1 MGSEEHSAHTTVVV
15 REATRRD
22 WGGIVA
28 LFAQAAAF
36 DSMFIGLG
44 RSEAQRSRFFRAY
57 LKAQPIRRLKIDV
70 ACDRDGNL
78 IGAALWERLDVG
90 RDSAVLAQIPYMLH
104 FVRALGIA
112 NSFRGV
118 RLQHQL
124 ERHRPIEP
132 HWYLKNIVVAEHER
146 GATVGSS
153 MLVHHLDAL
162 DRTGQF
168 AYLEARDADQQRFF
182 ERFGF
187 VQGGLIDG
195 RQGRRFTGMF
205 RNPGPSSR
213 HRRGDRRR

>member
-1 MGSEEHSAHTTVVV
+1 MGTDEHSARTAVAV

-22 WGGIVA
+22 WGAIVG
-28 LFAQAAAF
+28 LFARAAAV

-70 ACDRDGNL
+70 ACGEDGSP
-78 IGAALWERLDVG
+78 IAAALWERLDVG

-104 FVRALGIA
+104 FVRALGVA

-132 HWYLKNIVVAEHER
+132 HWYLKNIVVAEHAR
-146 GATVGSS
+146 DATVGSR
-153 MLVHHLDAL
+153 LLEHHLDEL

-187 VQGGLIDG
+187 VQGGRIDG
-195 RQGRRFTGMF
+195 GQGRRFTGMF
-205 RNPGPSSR
+205 RNPGLSR
-213 HRRGDRRR
+213 RRRG